1 MKKTIVVLSILM
13 GIIACHKKSMPVIAE
28 RKYEPPKAI
37 ITSYP
42 PPGTIAPDTAAGK
55 IVFTNRCGKCH
66 GLPEPLQYTA
76 QRWDG
81 ILSYMIPRARLSNEQ
96 AVHVTAYVKTNAQK

>member
-1 MKKTIVVLSILM
+1 MKNAIVVISILM
-13 GIIACHKKSMPVIAE
+13 GIIACHKKSLPDITE
-28 RKYEPPKAI
+28 RKYEAPKTI
-37 ITSYP
+37 VTSYP
-42 PPGTIAPDTAAGK
+42 PTGIIAPDTTAGK
-55 IVFTNRCGKCH
+55 IFFTNRCGKCH

-96 AVHVTAYVKTNAQK
+96 AVHVTAYVKANAQK

>member
-1 MKKTIVVLSILM
+1 MQKTIVVLSILT
-13 GIIACHKKSMPVIAE
+13 GIIGCHKKSMPVITE
-28 RKYEPPKAI
+28 RKYEAPKTTV
-37 ITSYP
+37 TSYP
-42 PPGTIAPDTAAGK
+42 PTGTIAPDTTAGK
-55 IVFTNRCGKCH
+55 IDFTNCCGKCH

-96 AVHVTAYVKTNAQK
+96 AVHVTAYVKANAQK